1 MTGCLPDHDRC
12 RSGVQT
18 GAAASFSG
26 SGGGAARLTGPRYV
40 LDACQVVDRLS
51 PAKSLKLQRELV
63 FPLNRRSEV
72 RAFPGSPFLKA
83 RVGLPPDLGH
93 RGLGV
98 VEVRRVDVAVA
109 GLHQAED
116 AEGEQAERGERQ
128 QQPAVGLLL
137 ESLERASEP
146 MRLR

>member
-1 MTGCLPDHDRC
+1 
-12 RSGVQT
+12 
-18 GAAASFSG
+18 
-26 SGGGAARLTGPRYV
+26 
-40 LDACQVVDRLS
+40 
-51 PAKSLKLQRELV
+51 LKLQREIV

-98 VEVRRVDVAVA
+98 VEVRGVDVAVA

-116 AEGEQAERGERQ
+116 AEGEEAESASSS
-128 QQPAVGLLL
+128 QP
-137 ESLERASEP
+137 
-146 MRLR
+146 